1 MLTGFRRIHGHTY
14 YFSKR
19 TGNMLRGRHRIGNRI
34 YIFIHSGRLVRSYT
48 VNLTTNN
55 FIVNNPATPAK
66 NTTPRKPT
74 TSNNNQSKQANN
86 NNQPAQ
92 NNDNNNTAQ
101 DQNDNN
107 NDAKQNQTNDN
118 AGQNQLDDNDT
129 TPQDDSNFIGT
140 PEAIA
145 DFQEIQSKT
154 ANGVDSLP
162 STFHGMPLPDFSD
175 FEDIVKNGYV
185 YSRDQYDQDD
195 NGDYAVG
202 KQNKGRL
209 IFPVSEDNGIVT
221 FSNGVR
227 ADEDYAGNSAVTQ
240 DTLKHDMPGMVYTL
254 DDLN

>member
-1 MLTGFRRIHGHTY
+1 M
-14 YFSKR
+14 
-19 TGNMLRGRHRIGNRI
+19 
-34 YIFIHSGRLVRSYT
+34 
-48 VNLTTNN
+48 
-55 FIVNNPATPAK
+55 VNNVTPA
-66 NTTPRKPT
+66 RRPT
-74 TSNNNQSKQANN
+74 TSNNNSKQNQQANN

-92 NNDNNNTAQ
+92 NNNTAQNNDNNAAQKQADNNNNAQ
-101 DQNDNN
+101 QNNV
-107 NDAKQNQTNDN
+107 
-118 AGQNQLDDNDT
+118 GQNQLDDNDT

-162 STFHGMPLPDFSD
+162 SEFHGMPLPDFSD

-209 IFPVSEDNGIVT
+209 IFPVSEDNGIIT